1 MNINISELM
10 AGYRDDTIEIS
21 DPGITTPE
29 RILSLTL
36 GTPMPEAPKGPRK
49 IWRTVLI
56 AAVLAAVLIVAAVAA
71 AAPSFYETA
80 FGDRG
85 LPDVDPIPMET
96 DKGFSYTIPGIQ
108 WAVTDT
114 ETAKA
119 LLGDYVSTIDK
130 TVTLGNYTVHLDSF
144 VMDEHGAGIL
154 TWSIKNPDG
163 IPNYAEN
170 ERLTLTFAY
179 DEGFCEPSF
188 DTTKDDHL
196 ISKHIR
202 NQTLSTENELYLTT
216 YLGHFLGTMQSGE
229 NIRLVLKEIVSING
243 DLMEQNN
250 TSVEF
255 PAFEP
260 VPAIPF
266 SDGEHTVWLS
276 PLSVYIEEKPYIPS
290 GEEVFWWDHINAIR
304 YSDTTEYVVTSKD
317 GTLTNHM
324 GGHYRHL
331 YVEGENRR
339 YACGPVHIFNRL
351 VDPAEVTAID
361 ITAGDG
367 SILTFTSVEP

>member
-1 MNINISELM
+1 MTVNISDLM
-10 AGYRDDTIEIS
+10 AGYQDDTVELS

-36 GTPMPEAPKGPRK
+36 GTPMPEAPKTPRK

-56 AAVLAAVLIVAAVAA
+56 AAVLTAILIVAAVAA
-71 AAPSFYETA
+71 AAPGFYEAA

-85 LPDVDPIPMET
+85 LPDIDPIPMEN
-96 DKGFSYTIPGIQ
+96 DKGYAWTIPGIE
-108 WAVTDT
+108 WSVADT

-119 LLGDYVSTIDK
+119 LLSDYVVDIDK
-130 TVTLGNYTVHLDSF
+130 TVTVGHFTIRLDSF

-163 IPNYAEN
+163 IPNYTED
-170 ERLTLTFAY
+170 ERLSLTFVY
-179 DEGFCEPSF
+179 EEGLCEPSF
-188 DTTKDDHL
+188 DTTKGDHL

-202 NQTLSTENELYLTT
+202 NQALSTKTELYLTT
-216 YLGHFLGTMQSGE
+216 YLGHFLGTMRSGE
-229 NIRLVLKEIVSING
+229 NIQLVLKETVSING
-243 DLMEQNN
+243 EFVERNN

-266 SDGEHTVWLS
+266 TDGEHTVWLS
-276 PLSVYIEEKPYIPS
+276 PLSVYIEEDPYIPS
-290 GEEVFWWDHINAIR
+290 GEEVFWWDHINSIR
-304 YSDTTEYVVTSKD
+304 YADTAEYVVKSED
-317 GTLTNHM
+317 GTLANHM

-331 YVEGENRR
+331 YVEDENRR
-339 YACGPVHIFNRL
+339 YACGLVRIFNRL
-351 VDPAEVTAID
+351 VDPADVAEIRIEAFEGGMLI
-361 ITAGDG
+361 
-367 SILTFTSVEP
+367 FTPGEP